1 MNRSIATLAFAP
13 LLLAACAMQPTTGQ
27 PGGSGSGST
36 VDQGQLTLGVGQSA
50 NLADGSLLAYTR
62 LVNDSRCAPDV
73 QCVWEGDAE
82 IALRWKPASGAARD
96 INLHTSPKGG
106 STTASI
112 GQRRVTLVSL
122 ERGVAPEATLRID
135 PNP

>member
-13 LLLAACAMQPTTGQ
+13 LLLTACALQPSAGQ
-27 PGGSGSGST
+27 PGGSGSGTT
-36 VDQGQLTLGVGQSA
+36 VDHGQLTLGVGQSA

-82 IALRWKPASGAARD
+82 IELRWKPAQGAARD
-96 INLHTSPKGG
+96 VSLHTSPRAG

-112 GQRRVTLVSL
+112 GERRVTLVAL
-122 ERGVAPEATLRID
+122 ARGIAPAATLRID
-135 PNP
+135 PNL